1 VIAMANYYRRY
12 KIITSSPVLF
22 LFYGLGFGIVEQFPQ
37 HRPFSWT
44 SVAFIGVPFG
54 AIMTAATK
62 RNYRKFDE
70 TTGLSSK
77 KQQWEMHDTV
87 RTGTL
92 PTDPEIRKLFPEYLN
107 KRIQTN
113 QKSTKFSPVF
123 LLILAMANILLS
135 VLDKSVS
142 EGLLSLLLV
151 GLAIMTY
158 LIGLNQTKKLNRLEE
173 QLSSLSSLRTE
184 GK

>member
-12 KIITSSPVLF
+12 RIVTSAPLLF

-54 AIMTAATK
+54 AIMTVATK
-62 RNYRKFDE
+62 RSYRKFDE

-77 KQQWEMHDTV
+77 KQQWEMHNTV
-87 RTGTL
+87 RAGKL
-92 PTDPEIRKLFPEYLN
+92 PTDPEVRKLFPEYLN
-107 KRIQTN
+107 KRIQN
-113 QKSTKFSPVF
+113 NEKSTKFSRAF
-123 LLILAMANILLS
+123 LLILATANILLS
-135 VLDKSVS
+135 VWNKSVF
-142 EGLLSLLLV
+142 EGLLSVLLV

-158 LIGLNQTKKLNRLEE
+158 FIGLTQTKKLNRLEE
-173 QLSSLSSLRTE
+173 QLSSLSSLSPE